1 MLTIQLHLTL
11 GVHDGTCLYFNLQL
25 RRLMIALQT
34 QLEKLIAKR
43 AVLLY
48 KNGIERENLKG

>member
-1 MLTIQLHLTL
+1 
-11 GVHDGTCLYFNLQL
+11 
-25 RRLMIALQT
+25 MIALQT
-34 QLEKLIAKR
+34 QLEKLKATR

>member
-1 MLTIQLHLTL
+1 
-11 GVHDGTCLYFNLQL
+11 
-25 RRLMIALQT
+25 MIVLQT
-34 QLEKLIAKR
+34 QLEKLIARR